1 MRERKGYIFED
12 RGKWFARIT
21 VTDSTGKRRNIKRTA
36 DSKAEAKNLLKQI
49 VRRLDDEG
57 PQIVDSLN
65 LGFND
70 LADYYESHY
79 AIPARIS
86 DGQKVAG
93 LRGYKIVRQYISVH
107 RKHFGNRPLREI
119 SHADLVSFR
128 QLRLASKTF
137 MDRPRTITTVNREL
151 AYLRRMFNIALQNG
165 WVLRNPFN
173 CGDAL
178 VLTSCE
184 KRRERILTTDEETRL
199 LAACDDPKRSHLK
212 ALLIALLDT
221 GARKGEMLK
230 MRWRDVDLEQ
240 RTITIRAQNTKTLKE
255 RIVCITERLCS
266 LLRSM
271 WEKAKGGL
279 DSLVFRGCNDVRN
292 SFASAC
298 KIAGIKYGGLDGLT
312 LHCLR
317 HTCATRLVKGQLP
330 IQLVGRI
337 LGHTQINT
345 TYRYLSAD
353 SDTVK
358 QAASILETY
367 HTAPLAMAAGA

>member
-1 MRERKGYIFED
+1 M
-12 RGKWFARIT
+12 
-21 VTDSTGKRRNIKRTA
+21 
-36 DSKAEAKNLLKQI
+36 
-49 VRRLDDEG
+49 
-57 PQIVDSLN
+57 
-65 LGFND
+65 
-70 LADYYESHY
+70 
-79 AIPARIS
+79 
-86 DGQKVAG
+86 
-93 LRGYKIVRQYISVH
+93 
-107 RKHFGNRPLREI
+107 
-119 SHADLVSFR
+119 
-128 QLRLASKTF
+128 
-137 MDRPRTITTVNREL
+137 
-151 AYLRRMFNIALQNG
+151 AYLRRMFNIALQSG
-165 WVLRNPFN
+165 WVLRNPFT

-184 KRRERILTTDEETRL
+184 KRRERILTPDEETRL
-199 LAACDDPKRSHLK
+199 LEACDHPTRLHLRP
-212 ALLIALLDT
+212 LLIALLDT

-230 MRWRDVDLEQ
+230 MRWRDVDLDG
-240 RTITIRAQNTKTLKE
+240 RMITIRAQNTKTLKE

-266 LLRSM
+266 LLHSM

-317 HTCATRLVKGQLP
+317 HTCATRLVKGHLP

-353 SDTVK
+353 NDTVRE
-358 QAASILETY
+358 AASILETY
-367 HTAPLAMAAGA
+367 HTAPLTMAAGA